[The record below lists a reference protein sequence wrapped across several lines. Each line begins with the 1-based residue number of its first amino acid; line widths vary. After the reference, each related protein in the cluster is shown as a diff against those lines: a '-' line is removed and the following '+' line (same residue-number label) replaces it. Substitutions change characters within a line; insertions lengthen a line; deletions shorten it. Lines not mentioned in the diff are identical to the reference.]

1 MRKRLLQESSLTLN
15 KCVDICRAV
24 ELTDAKTKAM
34 SGKVHAGHRLRPQTK
49 NSRSKRKLTLLE
61 NTHLRKDNWHMN
73 ASSADTSMRD
83 CVRNAQHGVK
93 SVSCANQ
100 RIILPASTENH
111 TEGEHNIMFNY
122 KMTLIQKTR
131 S

>member
-15 KCVDICRAV
+15 KCLDTCRAV
-24 ELTDAKTKAM
+24 ESTDAKMKPM
-34 SGKVHAGHRLRPQTK
+34 SGEEVHAFSQAADKK
-49 NSRSKRKLTLLE
+49 NNRSKRK
-61 NTHLRKDNWHMN
+61 N
-73 ASSADTSMRD
+73 SADTSMRD

-100 RIILPASTENH
+100 RIGLPASAENH
-111 TEGEHNIMFNY
+111 REGEHKIMFTNY